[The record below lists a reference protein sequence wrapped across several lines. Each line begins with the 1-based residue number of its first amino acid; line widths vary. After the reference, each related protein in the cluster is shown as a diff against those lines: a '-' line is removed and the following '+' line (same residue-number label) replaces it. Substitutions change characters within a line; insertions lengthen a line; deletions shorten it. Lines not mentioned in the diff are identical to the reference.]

1 MSRKL
6 SNVATS
12 SIAVVGAGIF
22 GLWQA
27 LVLARAGHRVHL
39 IDKSET
45 PFTASASRWAGA
57 MIAPDCEAEGAPAA
71 VRDWGRE
78 GLDYWRATY
87 PGLIVNGTLVVAA
100 ARDQSELTR
109 FENMTQRAERKDAQT
124 IADLEPDLAGRFNA
138 ALYYAHEAHMDAG
151 AALAWLLHA
160 VRAAGAQVSF
170 GANFDPAYD
179 GLIIDCRGMGA
190 RHDLPTLRGV
200 RGERIIVATTEMRL
214 SRPVRLLH
222 PRQPIYVVPQRD
234 GRFVIGATVIERED
248 AEPMTVKSALDLMG
262 TAYALHP
269 AFAEASIMDM
279 GAGVRPAFPDNTPR
293 ILIAQD
299 GRTLHVNGAYRHGFL
314 LAPVLAHAVADYLKT
329 GARHAAFADE

>member
-1 MSRKL
+1 LR
-6 SNVATS
+6 NVATS
-12 SIAVVGAGIF
+12 SITVVGAGIF

-27 LVLARAGHRVHL
+27 LVLARAGHRIQL

-78 GLDYWRATY
+78 GLDHWRATY

-109 FENMTQRAERKDAQT
+109 FHNMTQRAERKDAQ
-124 IADLEPDLAGRFNA
+124 ALAALEPDLAGRFNA

-151 AALAWLLHA
+151 AALAWLRDA
-160 VRAAGAQVSF
+160 VHAAGAQVSF
-170 GANFDPAYD
+170 GANFDPKPD
-179 GLIIDCRGMGA
+179 DLIIDCRGMGA
-190 RHDLPTLRGV
+190 RHDLPKLRGV
-200 RGERIIVATTEMRL
+200 RGERIIVSTNDMRL

-222 PRQPIYVVPQRD
+222 PRQPIYVVPQGD

-269 AFAEASIMDM
+269 AFAEASIIDM
-279 GAGVRPAFPDNTPR
+279 GAGIRPAFPDNIPR

-299 GRTLHVNGAYRHGFL
+299 GRTLRVNGAYRHGFL

-329 GARHAAFADE
+329 GARHAAFTDE